1 MIEFTEEDRKLLDA
15 ANQSRQVGARRLTFH
30 FTMATFFASL
40 MMLMVLSELLGL
52 VWPRWSGGVRQ
63 PLDTTLTRLSVWVLL
78 GVMSVMGYWFER
90 FTVRVHSLIRKLH
103 QELQESSRG
112 VEP

>member
-1 MIEFTEEDRKLLDA
+1 MIEFTEEERKLLDA
-15 ANQSRQVGARRLTFH
+15 ANQSGQISVRRGTIFVLG
-30 FTMATFFASL
+30 FFAALAS
-40 MMLMVLSELLGL
+40 LMVLSELLGL